1 VIRLGTRGSPLA
13 LAQAE
18 AVAAPLRAAGVP
30 VTIVPIRTEGDR
42 LADARL
48 DLAGGKGLFVREIEE
63 WLLRGAIDAAVHS
76 LKDLPAQLPDGLCLT
91 VFPER
96 EAAHDVLVTRDG
108 GDLADLPRAAV
119 LGTSSP
125 RRRAVAL
132 AVRDDL
138 VVEPLRGNVDTRLR
152 KLAAGEC
159 DATILAAAGLHRLH
173 LTPAHARPLALDV
186 FVPAV
191 GQGIL
196 AVEARADDQP
206 TRDALA
212 ALDHPATR
220 RSALA
225 ERAFLQ
231 RLGGSCTTPLAAH
244 ARVVGGADTAPP
256 VSPLRMDAMVASE
269 DGRQI
274 LRASDTATAEE
285 PEALG
290 RRMADILL
298 ARGAASVTALSPGGR

>member
-1 VIRLGTRGSPLA
+1 
-13 LAQAE
+13 
-18 AVAAPLRAAGVP
+18 LRAAGVA

-48 DLAGGKGLFVREIEE
+48 DLVGGKGLFVREIEE
-63 WLLRGAIDAAVHS
+63 WLRRGTIDAAVHS
-76 LKDLPAQLPDGLCLT
+76 LKDLPAELPGGLCLT

-108 GDLADLPRAAV
+108 GELENLPPAAV

-125 RRRAVAL
+125 RRRALAL

-152 KLAAGEC
+152 KLAAGVC
-159 DATILAAAGLHRLH
+159 DAIILAAAGLRRLQ

-196 AVEARADDQP
+196 AVEARADDRS
-206 TRDALA
+206 TRDVLA

-220 RSALA
+220 GCALA
-225 ERAFLQ
+225 ERAFLKT
-231 RLGGSCTTPLAAH
+231 LGGSCTTPLAAH
-244 ARVVGGADTAPP
+244 ARVVGPP
-256 VSPLRMDAMVASE
+256 ETRAAALRVDAMVASE

-274 LRASDTATAEE
+274 LRVSDTGTLAE

-290 RRMADILL
+290 RRVAEMLL
-298 ARGAASVTALSPGGR
+298 ARGAATVTALSPGGR